1 MPFLSPAACQIP
13 FFGPAAVEAVNSV
26 KAGQVVNSCERWKSS
41 VTRFPK

>member
-26 KAGQVVNSCERWKSS
+26 EVEVNSSEIPVSGGEFR
-41 VTRFPK
+41 